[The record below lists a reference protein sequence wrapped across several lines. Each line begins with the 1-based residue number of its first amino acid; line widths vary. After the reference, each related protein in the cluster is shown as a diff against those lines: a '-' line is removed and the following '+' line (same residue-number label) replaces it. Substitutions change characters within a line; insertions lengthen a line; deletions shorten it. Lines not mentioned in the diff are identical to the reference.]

1 MNERIKELVRQAG
14 LTQAKDFK
22 SGDEVKNF
30 VFGNGLEKFAELIIS
45 DVLDILADSKNFN
58 KCVYTTFDSSQGQC
72 ITIELAKK
80 IKEHFGNKQ

>member
-1 MNERIKELVRQAG
+1 VNERIKELVRQAG